1 MLLDT
6 PAKNSG
12 ADMKSTGIKSKY
24 KKLGQ
29 HETEDL
35 QSRGENKSERAGIQM
50 EKYLQIIYI
59 SVGLCLKQSNS
70 GNFFTAKYIY
80 IDFKIDN

>member
-6 PAKNSG
+6 PAKNFG

-29 HETEDL
+29 HQTEDFTK
-35 QSRGENKSERAGIQM
+35 QSRK
-50 EKYLQIIYI
+50 QI
-59 SVGLCLKQSNS
+59 
-70 GNFFTAKYIY
+70 
-80 IDFKIDN
+80 